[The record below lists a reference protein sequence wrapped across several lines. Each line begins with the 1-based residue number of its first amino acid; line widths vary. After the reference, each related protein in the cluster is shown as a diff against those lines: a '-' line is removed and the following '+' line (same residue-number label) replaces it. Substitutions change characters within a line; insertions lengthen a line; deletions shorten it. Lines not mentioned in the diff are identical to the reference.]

1 MKFVDLLKT
10 TQEAVAQ
17 TLGEDYMNKSGLLKA
32 TESFKIADVGEKIL
46 ETENTVEPF
55 TKSLI
60 TVLAKTEMFD
70 DEYNRKITS
79 LWVDNFEWG
88 GFVQRV
94 YFGLAD
100 IIADPMYSLVN
111 KKNYSEI
118 DHTFY
123 QPNTAAKIFQEGKAI
138 MVPISI
144 VRDQLKEAFKSWDD
158 LNRYVSGI
166 RTTVRNTL
174 NLALYSYQKMLV
186 SCGIAMS
193 VSTAATALNNAVHL
207 ITEAKEN
214 GVIPNTVTTYNDIIA
229 LGDDTHR
236 RFLTFVAQ
244 RIATIRDN
252 MREFTTAYNDG
263 NIPTFADGDNN
274 RLLLNSQFAKDIRF
288 NARANTFNSNE
299 LAFGDYEE
307 IPSWQAIVSSEAAN
321 DTFKF
326 DTVTSINLAA
336 DATNKLGIGTEGL
349 SKSGIIGVAFDRRAM
364 GITLIREKTTSTY
377 TACADFWN
385 EFVHLLTNYIL
396 DTTFSLV
403 AFVLD

>member
-10 TQEAVAQ
+10 TREAVAQ
-17 TLGEDYMNKSGLLKA
+17 TLGEDYMNESGLLTA

-100 IIADPMYSLVN
+100 IIADPMYNLVN
-111 KKNYSEI
+111 KQNYSELE
-118 DHTFY
+118 HTFY
-123 QPNTAAKIFQEGKAI
+123 QPNTNAKIFQEGKSI

-144 VRDQLKEAFKSWDD
+144 VRDQLKEAFKSWGD
-158 LNRYVSGI
+158 LNSYVSGL
-166 RTTVRNTL
+166 RATVRKTL

-186 SCGIAMS
+186 ACGIAMS
-193 VSTAATALNNAVHL
+193 VSTEATALNNAIHL
-207 ITEAKEN
+207 ITEAKEK
-214 GVIPNTVTTYNDIIA
+214 GVIPDTITSYNDIIA
-229 LGDDTHR
+229 LGEDTHR

-252 MREFTTAYNDG
+252 MRELTTAYNDG
-263 NIPTFADGDNN
+263 KIPTFADGDNN

-307 IPSWQAIVSSEAAN
+307 IPAWQAIVSSEDD

-326 DTVTSINLAA
+326 NTVTTISIDA
-336 DATNKLGIGTEGL
+336 DATKKLGIGTNGL
-349 SKSGIIGVAFDRRAM
+349 TKSGVIGVAFDRRAM
-364 GITLIREKTTSTY
+364 GITLTREKITSTY

>member
-55 TKSLI
+55 TKALI
-60 TVLAKTEMFD
+60 TVLAKTEMFN

-118 DHTFY
+118 EHTFY
-123 QPNTAAKIFQEGKAI
+123 QPNTTAKIFQEGKAI
-138 MVPISI
+138 MVPLSI

-214 GVIPNTVTTYNDIIA
+214 GVIPNTVTSYNDIIA
-229 LGDDTHR
+229 LGDDIHR

-252 MREFTTAYNDG
+252 IREFTTAYNDG

-336 DATNKLGIGTEGL
+336 DATNKLGIGTAGL

>member
-17 TLGEDYMNKSGLLKA
+17 TLGENYMNESGLLTA

-111 KKNYSEI
+111 KQNYSELE
-118 DHTFY
+118 HTFY
-123 QPNTAAKIFQEGKAI
+123 QPDTNAKIFQEGKAI

-144 VRDQLKEAFKSWDD
+144 VRDQLKEAFKSWSD
-158 LNRYVSGI
+158 LNSYVS
-166 RTTVRNTL
+166 RLRATVRKTL

-186 SCGIAMS
+186 SCAIAMS
-193 VSTAATALNNAVHL
+193 VSTEATALNNAIHL

-229 LGDDTHR
+229 LGDDIHR

-252 MREFTTAYNDG
+252 MRELTTAYNDG
-263 NIPTFADGDNN
+263 TIPTFADGNNN

-299 LAFGDYEE
+299 LAFGEYEE
-307 IPSWQAIVSSEAAN
+307 IPAWQAVAASEN
-321 DTFKF
+321 DPFKF
-326 DTVTSINLAA
+326 NTVTSIDIDA
-336 DATNKLGIGTEGL
+336 DATKKLGIGTNGL
-349 SKSGIIGVAFDRRAM
+349 TKSGVIGIAFDRRAM
-364 GITLIREKTTSTY
+364 GITLTREKITSTY

-385 EFVHLLTNYIL
+385 EFTHLLTNYIL

>member
-17 TLGEDYMNKSGLLKA
+17 TLGEDYMNKSGLLTA

-94 YFGLAD
+94 YFGLAE

-111 KKNYSEI
+111 KHNYSEI
-118 DHTFY
+118 EHTFY
-123 QPNTAAKIFQEGKAI
+123 QPDTNAKIFQEGKSI
-138 MVPISI
+138 MIPVSI

-193 VSTAATALNNAVHL
+193 VSTEATALNNAVHL

-214 GVIPNTVTTYNDIIA
+214 GVVPDTVTSYNDIIA
-229 LGDDTHR
+229 LGDDAHR

-307 IPSWQAIVSSEAAN
+307 IPSWQAIVSSDDAN

-326 DTVTSINLAA
+326 NTVTTINLAP
-336 DATNKLGIGTEGL
+336 DATNKLGIGTNGL
-349 SKSGIIGVAFDRRAM
+349 TQSGVIGVAFDRRAI

>member
-10 TQEAVAQ
+10 TREAVAQ
-17 TLGEDYMNKSGLLKA
+17 TLGEDYMNESGLLTA
-32 TESFKIADVGEKIL
+32 TKSFKIADVGEKIL

-100 IIADPMYSLVN
+100 IIEDPMYNLVN
-111 KKNYSEI
+111 KQNYSELE
-118 DHTFY
+118 HTFY
-123 QPNTAAKIFQEGKAI
+123 QPDTKAKIFQEGKSI

-158 LNRYVSGI
+158 LNSYVSGL
-166 RTTVRNTL
+166 RATVRKTL

-186 SCGIAMS
+186 SCAIAMS
-193 VSTAATALNNAVHL
+193 VSTEATALHNAVHL
-207 ITEAKEN
+207 ITEAKEK
-214 GVIPNTVTTYNDIIA
+214 GVIPNTVTSYNDIIA
-229 LGDDTHR
+229 LGDDIHR

-252 MREFTTAYNDG
+252 MRELTTAYNDG
-263 NIPTFADGDNN
+263 SIPTFADGNNN

-307 IPSWQAIVSSEAAN
+307 IPAWQAPVSSEDD

-326 DTVTSINLAA
+326 NTVTTISIDA
-336 DATNKLGIGTEGL
+336 DATKKLGIGTNGL
-349 SKSGIIGVAFDRRAM
+349 TKSGVIGIAFDRRAM
-364 GITLIREKTTSTY
+364 GITLIREKLTSTY

-396 DTTFSLV
+396 DTTFSIV

>member
-17 TLGEDYMNKSGLLKA
+17 TLGEDYMNKSGLLTA

-55 TKSLI
+55 TKALI

-100 IIADPMYSLVN
+100 IIADPMFSLVN
-111 KKNYSEI
+111 KQNYSELE
-118 DHTFY
+118 HTFY
-123 QPNTAAKIFQEGKAI
+123 QPDTNAKIFQEGKSI

-166 RTTVRNTL
+166 RATVRKTM

-193 VSTAATALNNAVHL
+193 VSTEATALNNAVHL
-207 ITEAKEN
+207 ITEAKDK
-214 GVIPNTVTTYNDIIA
+214 GVIPNTVTSYNDIIA

-263 NIPTFADGDNN
+263 KIPTFAEGDNN

-288 NARANTFNSNE
+288 NALANTFNSNE

-307 IPSWQAIVSSEAAN
+307 IPAWQAIESSDDDN
-321 DTFKF
+321 GTFKF
-326 DTVTSINLAA
+326 NTVTSISLDA
-336 DATNKLGIGTEGL
+336 DATNKLGIGNKGL
-349 SKSGIIGVAFDRRAM
+349 TKSGVIGVAFDRRAM

-385 EFVHLLTNYIL
+385 EFTHILTNYIL

>member
-17 TLGEDYMNKSGLLKA
+17 TLGENYMNESGLLKA

-55 TKSLI
+55 TKALI

-94 YFGLAD
+94 YFGLAE

-111 KKNYSEI
+111 KQNYSEI
-118 DHTFY
+118 EHTFY
-123 QPNTAAKIFQEGKAI
+123 QPDTNAKIFQEGKTI
-138 MVPISI
+138 MIPISI

-186 SCGIAMS
+186 SCAIAMS
-193 VSTAATALNNAVHL
+193 VSTQATALNNAIHL
-207 ITEAKEN
+207 ITEAKEK
-214 GVIPNTVTTYNDIIA
+214 GVIPNTVTSYNDIIA

-307 IPSWQAIVSSEAAN
+307 IPSWQAIVSSDDAN

-326 DTVTSINLAA
+326 NTVTSINLAA

-349 SKSGIIGVAFDRRAM
+349 SQSGIIGVAFDRRAM

-396 DTTFSLV
+396 DTTFSIV